1 MKYWIRATVRR
12 PLFHRPTLLIS
23 IHLSLFLSTP
33 LLPTPSMEWN
43 EHSGPRANRSE
54 RLIAWHARRIKKR
67 WRARCSPLT
76 LPISSNPPP
85 LSLSLSLFSLR
96 CFFAF
101 CAKCFFSNRPRA
113 QLSAPRLAST
123 YCSARR
129 LSAGLLWSEKRMGG
143 GKIGACETTRWEV
156 FFLFFSFFLAREN
169 ATIFLIFDYTSS
181 VDGGY
186 SWNKRIWEDWCGYIR
201 V

>member
-1 MKYWIRATVRR
+1 MGKHWSEVLNSSDCSIR

-85 LSLSLSLFSLR
+85 LSLSLIVLASLLLR
-96 CFFAF
+96 LLCEVLFFKSPA
-101 CAKCFFSNRPRA
+101 CTAVRPT
-113 QLSAPRLAST
+113 PRLDILLGET
-123 YCSARR
+123 FKRGFTVKWEKNGRWKNRR
-129 LSAGLLWSEKRMGG
+129 VWNDTLRG
-143 GKIGACETTRWEV
+143 
-156 FFLFFSFFLAREN
+156 FFSFLLFFFWRGRMRR
-169 ATIFLIFDYTSS
+169 FF
-181 VDGGY
+181 
-186 SWNKRIWEDWCGYIR
+186 
-201 V
+201 